1 MFIRDKNN
9 EVHTFVMEQIKDVEA
24 CLRSFENF
32 IRAASSPATD
42 AETLQLLCDDVCKKE
57 DMADKSLRRMIDSL
71 VGTLFLPSTRED
83 LISIATSCDKVAN
96 KCEFVALT
104 AVYQHFRFPED
115 HPKDLLQ
122 IITITHKQFDLLEES
137 ISLLFSKFGDLLKDH
152 SILDHV
158 RALETEVDVI
168 EQQLYRDI
176 FLMDM
181 DLAHQMQLA
190 NYVESLCDLS
200 DQIEDIA
207 DKIQIMLV
215 TRKN

>member
-83 LISIATSCDKVAN
+83 LISIASKCDKVAN
-96 KCEFVALT
+96 KCQHT
-104 AVYQHFRFPED
+104 AMLFIVERFFLSEKYGKDVLEIMSITRDQHCE
-115 HPKDLLQ
+115 PK
-122 IITITHKQFDLLEES
+122 
-137 ISLLFSKFGDLLKDH
+137 
-152 SILDHV
+152 
-158 RALETEVDVI
+158 
-168 EQQLYRDI
+168 
-176 FLMDM
+176 
-181 DLAHQMQLA
+181 
-190 NYVESLCDLS
+190 
-200 DQIEDIA
+200 
-207 DKIQIMLV
+207 
-215 TRKN
+215 